1 MASSMD
7 PAASDDWSVGGKPLP
22 SSRGVLSSA
31 EIDALLRPDLSDMV
45 EPAAPKEVEQK
56 VLPALAAPD
65 RDMELARQLTAG
77 LSLSLRRDCH
87 VDAVVKPLGVRIA
100 PFAVAAETAGPGGAA
115 ICFAAASGTISAMLV
130 IDDDVAGKLV
140 TLACGG
146 DTSTTRRGASQSLT
160 AMGADILQAVLSPS
174 APAFGDG
181 SVLAR
186 VEPRASY
193 AMALAPSGDARV
205 IDVILCLGSAESR
218 ATLLVSDTVQTPAQS
233 VAPLPEAQAGVTAVL
248 TARLASLTV
257 PASRISG
264 LKPGDTLLLGLP
276 PDQPVSLLSGGRD
289 GQVAAEGDIGRK
301 GANMAIR
308 LTRSLQRS

>member
-7 PAASDDWSVGGKPLP
+7 PAAGEDWSVGGKPLP
-22 SSRGVLSSA
+22 SSRGVLSPA
-31 EIDALLRPDLSDMV
+31 EIDALLRPDLSDLD
-45 EPAAPKEVEQK
+45 EPAAPKEVTQK
-56 VLPALAAPD
+56 PLPSLAAPD
-65 RDMELARQLTAG
+65 RDMEAARLLTSG

-87 VDAVVKPLGVRIA
+87 VDAVVKPLGVRVA

-115 ICFAAASGTISAMLV
+115 ICFAAASGAVNAMLV

-140 TLACGG
+140 ELTCGG
-146 DTSTTRRGASQSLT
+146 DAAAARRGAPRPLT
-160 AMGADILQAVLSPS
+160 AMGADILQSVLSPA

-181 SVLAR
+181 STLAR

-205 IDVILCLGSAESR
+205 IDVIVCLGSTESR
-218 ATLLVSDTVQTPAQS
+218 ATLLVSDTLQPAAQP
-233 VAPLPEAQAGVTAVL
+233 VAPAPEAKAGVTAVL

-257 PASRISG
+257 PASRISR

-289 GQVAAEGDIGRK
+289 GQIAAEGDIGRK

-308 LTRSLQRS
+308 LTRSMTGS